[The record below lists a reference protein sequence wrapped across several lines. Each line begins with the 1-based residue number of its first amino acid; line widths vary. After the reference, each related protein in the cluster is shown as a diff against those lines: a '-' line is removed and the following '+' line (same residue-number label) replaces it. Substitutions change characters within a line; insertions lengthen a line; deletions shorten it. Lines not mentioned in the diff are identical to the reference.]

1 MIGQNEVTIYIPQR
15 NPVSLLSLRGDFK
28 NERGLLVIPACH
40 TYHTLQGSLTRSLDL
55 SLVGRNHIPS
65 SDYVNQLSLIQFGT
79 VNRSH

>member
-1 MIGQNEVTIYIPQR
+1 MKSQFTFLNEI
-15 NPVSLLSLRGDFK
+15 LSLSLALDEILRM
-28 NERGLLVIPACH
+28 NERGLLVMPACH
-40 TYHTLQGSLTRSLDL
+40 TYHTLRGSLTRSLDL

>member
-1 MIGQNEVTIYIPQR
+1 MVGQNEVTIYIPQR
-15 NPVSLLSLRGDFK
+15 NPVSLLSLRRDFK
-28 NERGLLVIPACH
+28 NERGLLVMPACH

-55 SLVGRNHIPS
+55 SLVGRNRIPS